1 MATLNVQTV
10 PSNTNVTVEN
20 ANNLSV
26 NVSGGNNINLE
37 VIPTPNQIV
46 QINRGVAGRDGG
58 DYIGGYPVVMSSI
71 QPRDVVMF
79 GTNQW
84 NNVNQTEI
92 SDGGNF

>member
-1 MATLNVQTV
+1 MATFNVQTV
-10 PSNTNVTVEN
+10 PSNTNVTVQD

-79 GTNQW
+79 GTGQW

>member
-1 MATLNVQTV
+1 MAGINVNVQ
-10 PSNTNVTVEN
+10 NQ
-20 ANNLSV
+20 
-26 NVSGGNNINLE
+26 NNINLE
-37 VIPTPNQIV
+37 VVPTPTQIV

-58 DYIGGYPVVMSSI
+58 DFIGGYPVVMSSI

-79 GTNQW
+79 GSGEW

>member
-1 MATLNVQTV
+1 MATFNVQTV
-10 PSNTNVTVEN
+10 PSNTNVTVQD

>member
-26 NVSGGNNINLE
+26 NVTTGNNINLE
-37 VIPTPNQIV
+37 VIPTPTQIV

-79 GTNQW
+79 GTGQW

>member
-37 VIPTPNQIV
+37 VIPTPTQVV

-79 GTNQW
+79 GTGQW

>member
-10 PSNTNVTVEN
+10 PSNTNVTVQD

-26 NVSGGNNINLE
+26 NVQGGNNINLE
-37 VIPTPNQIV
+37 VIPTPTQIV
-46 QINRGVAGRDGG
+46 QINRGVPGRDGG
-58 DYIGGYPVVMSSI
+58 DYIGGYPVIMSSI

>member
-1 MATLNVQTV
+1 MATFNVQTV
-10 PSNTNVTVEN
+10 PSNTNVTVQD

-79 GTNQW
+79 GVNEW
-84 NNVNQTEI
+84 NNVNQLEI

>member
-10 PSNTNVTVEN
+10 PSNTNVTVQD

-79 GTNQW
+79 GVNEW
-84 NNVNQTEI
+84 NNVNQLEI

>member
-10 PSNTNVTVEN
+10 PSNTNVTVQDS
-20 ANNLSV
+20 NNLSL
-26 NVSGGNNINLE
+26 NVQGGNNINLE
-37 VIPTPNQIV
+37 VIPTPTQVV

-58 DYIGGYPVVMSSI
+58 DFIGGYPVVMSSI

-79 GTNQW
+79 GVNQW

>member
-1 MATLNVQTV
+1 MATFNVQTV
-10 PSNTNVTVEN
+10 PSNTNVTVQD

-58 DYIGGYPVVMSSI
+58 DFIGGYPVVMSSI

>member
-10 PSNTNVTVEN
+10 PSNTNVTVQD

-58 DYIGGYPVVMSSI
+58 DFIGGYPVVMSSI

-79 GTNQW
+79 GVNEW
-84 NNVNQTEI
+84 NNVNQLEI